1 MKKGIN
7 IWSFPN
13 NTIKNNL
20 ILAKDAGFEGVEL
33 ALNGEGE
40 LSINATDKEIKEIK
54 DVADSLGLS
63 LYSLSC
69 GLCWDYRLSDDD
81 ANIRQ
86 KAKDMIRKQID
97 TAKGLGADTVLVI
110 PGVVNVEF
118 SMPEKKVAYDVVYN
132 RALEGLSELK
142 SYAEQAKVNIG
153 LENVWNKFLLS
164 PMEMRD
170 FIDKIGSDYVGSYLD
185 IGNTLYCSYPE
196 DWVRI
201 LGKRIKKVHFK
212 DYRLQAGGLHGF
224 VDLLAGDV
232 NYPEVVNALNEIGY
246 DDWVSAEMIPNYK
259 HYTDTIIYN
268 TSNSMDKILRRK

>member
-7 IWSFPN
+7 VWSFPQG
-13 NTIKNNL
+13 TVKETL
-20 ILAKDAGFEGVEL
+20 MLAKSAGFEGVEL

-40 LSINATDKEIKEIK
+40 LSMTSTEKELLAIRGMAE
-54 DVADSLGLS
+54 DLGLA
-63 LYSLSC
+63 LYSLSS

-81 ANIRQ
+81 AAMRQ
-86 KAKDMIRKQID
+86 KAKDMIKKQLE
-97 TAKGLGADTVLVI
+97 TAKILGADTVLVI

-118 SMPEKKVAYDVVYN
+118 SSPEKKVAYDVVYE
-132 RALEGLSELK
+132 RALEGLGELK
-142 SYAEQAKVNIG
+142 SYAEALEVNIG

-164 PMEMRD
+164 PMEMRS
-170 FIDKIGSDYVGSYLD
+170 FIDTVGSDYVGSYLD
-185 IGNTLYCSYPE
+185 IGNTLYCGYPE

-232 NYPEVVNALNEIGY
+232 DYPEVVKALGEIGY
-246 DDWVSAEMIPNYK
+246 EDWVSAEMIPNYK
-259 HYTDTIIYN
+259 HHTDAIIYN
-268 TSNSMDKILRRK
+268 TSYAMDRILGRK

>member
-86 KAKDMIRKQID
+86 KAKDMIKKQID

-110 PGVVNVEF
+110 PGAVNVEF

-196 DWVRI
+196 DWVII

>member
-7 IWSFPN
+7 IWSFPQAS
-13 NTIKNNL
+13 IKDNL
-20 ILAKDAGFEGVEL
+20 VLAKDAGFEGVEL
-33 ALNGEGE
+33 ALNGTGE
-40 LSINATDKEIKEIK
+40 LSMQSTDKEIKQIK
-54 DVADSLGLS
+54 TMADDMGLT

-69 GLCWDYRLSDDD
+69 GLCWEYRLSDDD
-81 ANIRQ
+81 KNMRQ
-86 KAKDMIRKQID
+86 KAKDMIKKQLD
-97 TAKGLGADTVLVI
+97 TAKLLGADTVLVI

-118 SMPEKKVAYDVVYN
+118 SYPEKKVAYDLVYG
-132 RALEGLSELK
+132 RALEGLNELK
-142 SYAEQAKVNIG
+142 SYAENLKVNIG

-185 IGNTLYCSYPE
+185 IGNTMYCSYPE

-212 DYRLQAGGLHGF
+212 DYRMQAGGLHGF

-232 NYPEVVNALNEIGY
+232 NYPEVVNVLEEIGY
-246 DDWVSAEMIPNYK
+246 NDWVSAEMIPNYK